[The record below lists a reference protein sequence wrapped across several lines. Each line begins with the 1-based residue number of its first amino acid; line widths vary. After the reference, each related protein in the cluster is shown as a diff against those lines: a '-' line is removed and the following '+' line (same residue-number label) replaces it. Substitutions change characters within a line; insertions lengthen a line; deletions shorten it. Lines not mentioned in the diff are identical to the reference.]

1 MLGKH
6 YFVAGLLLL
15 VAGACATAGLQNQAS
30 PSYEGVAD
38 MLVNAITTYQALEP
52 RLTAEQK
59 REFNEAYA
67 QLCKSY
73 QTSGLLLEAAVDAAD
88 QASAHTAVIS
98 YQRTVVQLPGMAEK
112 VSRLVQ
118 GFKGGK

>member
-6 YFVAGLLLL
+6 ILSGILLLL
-15 VAGACATAGLQNQAS
+15 AGACATAGGPSLGS
-30 PSYEGVAD
+30 TSYEGVAD
-38 MLVNAITTYQALEP
+38 MLLNAVTTYQALEA

-59 REFNEAYA
+59 QEFKEAYD

-73 QTSGLLLEAAVDAAD
+73 QTSGILLESAVDADD
-88 QASAHTAVIS
+88 QASAHTAIIS